1 MPVRAWVGVAH
12 ARERRGGRPGLVGF
26 AVCAG
31 ALACGADD
39 PPPAIRVGPVSYADA
54 ELGALSPGHRA
65 DLAVLAGFGLA
76 VAGNALPRLIEPLAE
91 AAVDSA
97 AVARLLDDVAL
108 SRSGLSEEAIAA
120 SYRAAPEL
128 ELTVRHLV
136 LLADGNALDGVAT
149 GARARAV
156 IARNRILAGEDF
168 ARVAAET
175 SEEPGAASRG
185 GLLSP
190 GRRGDWVAPFWEA
203 AIELRPGEVSE
214 VVRTPYGF
222 HVLLLEARRV
232 LPLEEVRREVAGRL
246 VPGEHAVLAA
256 RAWADS
262 VVEGSRRGVGALA
275 EEARR
280 RRLGPTAE
288 ERERARATAEAEALV
303 WASALGFRAGA
314 APDEVGRLALAAL
327 ASNRQRVALARSAV
341 LRHRDAV
348 RALYPE
354 VPSISSEAVQADS
367 TR

>member
-1 MPVRAWVGVAH
+1 MSERVAL
-12 ARERRGGRPGLVGF
+12 AREGRARVLGLVGF
-26 AVCAG
+26 AACAG
-31 ALACGADD
+31 TVACGADH
-39 PPPAIRVGPVSYADA
+39 PPPAIRVGPISYAEA
-54 ELGALSPGHRA
+54 ELGALSPADRA

-76 VAGNALPRLIEPLAE
+76 VAGNALPRLVEPLAVN
-91 AAVDSA
+91 ALDSA
-97 AVARLLDDVAL
+97 AVVRLLDDIAL
-108 SRSGLSEEAIAA
+108 RRSGLSEEAIAA
-120 SYRAAPEL
+120 AYAAAPEL

-136 LLADGNALDGVAT
+136 LLADGNAPDGIEAR
-149 GARARAV
+149 ARARAV

-190 GRRGDWVAPFWEA
+190 GRRGDWVAPFWEEA
-203 AIELRPGEVSE
+203 VELRPGEVSE
-214 VVRTPYGF
+214 VVRTTYGF
-222 HVLLLEARRV
+222 HVLRLEARTV

-246 VPGEHAVLAA
+246 VPGQHAVLAA

-262 VVEGSRRGVGALA
+262 VVEGSPRGVGELA
-275 EEARR
+275 REARR

-288 ERERARATAEAEALV
+288 ERERARATAEAEALA

-314 APDEVGRLALAAL
+314 GFDEVGRLALAVL
-327 ASNRQRVALARSAV
+327 ASDRQRVALARSAV

-354 VPSISSEAVQADS
+354 VPASSSEAVQADS
-367 TR
+367 TP